1 MTEDRA
7 VKLGNFKT
15 ETVEPSRWATGNT
28 FLCVVLSAFK
38 IVIRIPLTVCHIC
51 QVEQRL
57 NTFKARGGEVG
68 HSLSVV
74 QSLHPC
80 SGSAVPAPDGFV
92 FREYLMRERDT
103 VEL

>member
-1 MTEDRA
+1 MTEHRA

-15 ETVEPSRWATGNT
+15 ETVEPSRWATENT
-28 FLCVVLSAFK
+28 SLCVVLSAFK

-68 HSLSVV
+68 QLECGSEPPL
-74 QSLHPC
+74 LLWFC
-80 SGSAVPAPDGFV
+80 SAGS
-92 FREYLMRERDT
+92 
-103 VEL
+103 